1 MGDPSE
7 APCVAEWLWLSPRA
21 VPGAIGGG
29 TRQRPCV
36 ESGCW
41 QEAEGGGEPCW
52 CGRGVTPAL
61 AHQRLCRRVGAV
73 VGLCPVPSA
82 GWPRSTPPCSPHRSP
97 DRWALPC
104 GRGAV
109 LPGRAGEMA
118 FCRSLERVPASISWQ
133 GAEPRQRSIR
143 AVISRAPERSVRLG
157 GESSPP
163 SSTAAPSCWGG
174 SPVTAVLCF
183 GSCREHAC
191 HPEHVQTPVCLG
203 FPDRQ
208 PGRRLFPAGPRAW
221 RWSRRGERLVHPDV
235 CLESNLEPLPW
246 PGTPH
251 SCPER

>member
-21 VPGAIGGG
+21 VPSVVAHASVLVWSPTAGRRLRVAGNPVGVARGSPQRWHISGFAAGWEQSWVCAPSPPRGG
-29 TRQRPCV
+29 RAPLH
-36 ESGCW
+36 
-41 QEAEGGGEPCW
+41 
-52 CGRGVTPAL
+52 PAL
-61 AHQRLCRRVGAV
+61 RID
-73 VGLCPVPSA
+73 P
-82 GWPRSTPPCSPHRSP
+82 P

-143 AVISRAPERSVRLG
+143 AVISRAPERSVRMG

-163 SSTAAPSCWGG
+163 GSAAAPRGG
-174 SPVTAVLCF
+174 PPVTAVLCF
-183 GSCREHAC
+183 GSCRAHAC
-191 HPEHVQTPVCLG
+191 HPEHAQTPVCLS

-221 RWSRRGERLVHPDV
+221 RWSRGGERLVHPDV
-235 CLESNLEPLPW
+235 CLESNLEPVPW

-251 SCPER
+251 SCPGR